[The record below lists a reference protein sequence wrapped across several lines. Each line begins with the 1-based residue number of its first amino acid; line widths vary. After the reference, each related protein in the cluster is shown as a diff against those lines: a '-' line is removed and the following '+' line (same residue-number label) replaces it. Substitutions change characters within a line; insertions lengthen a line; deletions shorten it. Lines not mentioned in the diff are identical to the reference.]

1 MKWSEIEKKAIENG
15 WSFLRHGR
23 EHDIWEHADKAY
35 QIQIERHKS
44 KEVKQGLYYKLKKQ
58 IGF

>member
-1 MKWSEIEKKAIENG
+1 MKWFEIERKAIENG
-15 WSFLRHGR
+15 WRFVRHGR
-23 EHDIWEHADKAY
+23 DHDIWRHAEKDY

-44 KEVKQGLYYKLKKQ
+44 KEVKPGLYYKLKKQ